1 MDNWSHYII
10 KTIAVMALAFTCSA
24 VHSQVLR
31 TSYFMEGAQ
40 YRMALNPALVPE
52 RGYVNLPVVGHANA
66 SVNSDVLGVDDVID
80 IIKNG
85 GDDDYYT
92 TQEFYDKLNDRN
104 KVMANTGTEL
114 IAAGWWNGKS
124 FMSFGVGVKAN
135 GYVNVPKSL
144 FAFMRDMKGYNEN
157 DYSDYCRDL
166 SNAEFN
172 LEAYTEIAMGY
183 TRQISDRLRVGGRLK
198 GLLGQGNLNL
208 KVDHAVVQS
217 NLRGVP
223 SDIAWT
229 SAGLS
234 ELIYARGTGSIDATA
249 TLQSSVQGLN
259 YVIGERGYIERARF
273 KPKDMGVA
281 GMGAAIDLGVAY
293 DVTEDVELSVAIN
306 DLGFISWSKGNTQT
320 AHANT
325 EELTFDSSRP
335 GDLRRYSGFIG
346 SGEAINLH
354 LLRLVP
360 DQEQRSRT
368 TYLASTM
375 AVGCQYR
382 LMDERLSLGVL
393 FTDRLSHLSEGAELT
408 FSVNAHPRSMLDFS
422 LSYSPV
428 RCGGASLGLAMKL
441 GPLFLGTDYMYFGSK
456 TKCCNALVG
465 LSIPLGKMN

>member
-1 MDNWSHYII
+1 MNNSLHYILRI
-10 KTIAVMALAFTCSA
+10 IAVLAMAMVGSA
-24 VHSQVLR
+24 VQSQILR

-40 YRMALNPALVPE
+40 YRLALNPALAPD

-66 SVNSDVLGVDDVID
+66 SVNSDVSGLDDVID

-114 IAAGWWNGKS
+114 LAAGWWHGQG
-124 FMSFGVGVKAN
+124 FMSFSVGVKAN
-135 GYVNVPKSL
+135 GYVDVPKSL

-166 SNAEFN
+166 SDAEFN
-172 LEAYTEIAMGY
+172 LEAYTEVALGY
-183 TRQISDRLRVGGRLK
+183 AHQINDRLRVGGRLK

-208 KVDHAVVQS
+208 KVGRAVVQS
-217 NLRGVP
+217 NLTGVP

-234 ELIYARGTGSIDATA
+234 ELVWARGTGSIDATA
-249 TLQSSVQGLN
+249 TLQSSVEGLN
-259 YVIGERGYIERARF
+259 YVIGDRGYIERARF
-273 KPKDMGVA
+273 EPKDMGVA

-293 DVTEDVELSVAIN
+293 RVTDDVELSAAIN
-306 DLGFISWSKGNTQT
+306 DLGFISWKKDYTQL

-325 EELTFDSSRP
+325 EDLTFDSSHP
-335 GDLRRYSGFIG
+335 GDPRRFSGLIG

-360 DQEQRSRT
+360 EEGQHSRST
-368 TYLASTM
+368 KLVSTM
-375 AVGCQYR
+375 ALGCQYH
-382 LMDERLSLGVL
+382 LMKEKLSLGLL

-408 FSVNAHPRSMLDFS
+408 FSVNAHPRSLLDFA
-422 LSYSPV
+422 LSYSPI

-441 GPLFLGTDYMYFGSK
+441 GPLFVGTDYMYWGSK

-465 LSIPLGKMN
+465 LSIPLGKRE

>member
-1 MDNWSHYII
+1 MNDSLHILR
-10 KTIAVMALAFTCSA
+10 TLVVLALALTCSA
-24 VHSQVLR
+24 LHGQVLR

-52 RGYVNLPVVGHANA
+52 RGYVNLPVVGHTNE

-104 KVMANTGTEL
+104 KVMANIGSEL
-114 IAAGWWNGKS
+114 IGAGWWHGKG
-124 FMSFGVGVKAN
+124 FMSFSIGVKAN
-135 GYVNVPKSL
+135 GYVDVPKTL
-144 FAFMRDMKGYNEN
+144 FAFMRDMKGFNEN
-157 DYSDYCRDL
+157 DYSDYSRDL

-183 TRQISDRLRVGGRLK
+183 TRQINDRLRVGGRLK
-198 GLLGQGNLNL
+198 GLLGQGDLNLN
-208 KVDHAVVQS
+208 VGHAVVQS
-217 NLRGVP
+217 NLKGVP

-229 SAGLS
+229 AVGLS
-234 ELIYARGTGSIDATA
+234 ELVYVRGTGSIDATA

-259 YVIGERGYIERARF
+259 YIIGDRGYIERARF
-273 KPKDMGVA
+273 KPRDMGVA

-293 DVTEDVELSVAIN
+293 NVTEDLEVSAAIN

-325 EELTFDSSRP
+325 EGLVFDSSHP
-335 GDLRRYSGFIG
+335 GDPRRFSGLIG
-346 SGEAINLH
+346 SGESINLH

-360 DQEQRSRT
+360 DEEQRSRT
-368 TYLASTM
+368 TTLASTM
-375 AVGCQYR
+375 AVGCQYSV
-382 LMDERLSLGVL
+382 LKEKLSLGVL
-393 FTDRLSHLSEGAELT
+393 FTDRFSHLSEGAELT
-408 FSVNAHPRSMLDFS
+408 FSVNAHPKSMLDFS
-422 LSYSPV
+422 LSYSPM
-428 RCGGASLGLAMKL
+428 RCGGSSLGLAMKL
-441 GPLFLGTDYMYFGSK
+441 GPLFVGTDYMYFGRK

-465 LSIPLGKMN
+465 LSIPLGRMN